1 MQIIF
6 SLNKEAFSVDE
17 LKHHFA
23 DWEYEDEDVFKLIQ
37 QLPDTDGMGFID
49 IYSMI
54 CLGILWCAG
63 DIVQKAKA
71 FYQVV
76 KNPGSGDLISFEP
89 DEWEQIIPKMIF
101 ISTVFTY
108 DQLEAFESLRV
119 DYDATLIQLAIP
131 ILQNS
136 ADEGLIPNIFGEN
149 EDEIISKQKFIEILT
164 NTDSKWILD
173 PKSIRAKVNS
183 LLDE

>member
-1 MQIIF
+1 MNAEQEETEENYRPTAPAETNGLEKNGPDESSLTEIFELQSASELETIILEFQAKFPFHKIHIDAFMQIIF

-63 DIVQKAKA
+63 DIV
-71 FYQVV
+71 
-76 KNPGSGDLISFEP
+76 
-89 DEWEQIIPKMIF
+89 
-101 ISTVFTY
+101 
-108 DQLEAFESLRV
+108 
-119 DYDATLIQLAIP
+119 
-131 ILQNS
+131 
-136 ADEGLIPNIFGEN
+136 
-149 EDEIISKQKFIEILT
+149 
-164 NTDSKWILD
+164 
-173 PKSIRAKVNS
+173 
-183 LLDE
+183 